1 MQSTQATCK
10 RDDTFYFNDGSC
22 TIRVE
27 DTLFNLH
34 RSILSKDSSSF
45 STMFSL
51 PQGGK
56 PDEGTSDDNPVVLAG
71 DTVSEFK
78 HFLWSLYALPL
89 EIATVTSEGGDLVQL
104 IDIAQVANKY
114 SFKST
119 ETWALD
125 AIYRRVTQHT
135 ISSPTEGTSMSA
147 STSESTSTTN
157 PTPLDM
163 TLEQLTRVLRLTQL
177 CHHQRLLD
185 TLVDILTRLTK
196 TSVHYAFMAM
206 AIADELDIPSLRGV
220 SYLEVL
226 QNCSID
232 RWSMP
237 DFTLPNVEKDASGE
251 ELPVITL
258 PQRTRLL
265 TGYYRLARTW
275 ERIRAVP
282 PEFEHAQACGVTWH
296 QHGCTLS
303 WADFWREKNRS
314 EGVLCLG
321 AADVLG
327 KLKHIQKEYEKFSNT
342 TYMHHECRHQAKKC
356 LLETIKKIEDAL
368 PHFFSDPL

>member
-1 MQSTQATCK
+1 M
-10 RDDTFYFNDGSC
+10 
-22 TIRVE
+22 
-27 DTLFNLH
+27 
-34 RSILSKDSSSF
+34 
-45 STMFSL
+45 
-51 PQGGK
+51 
-56 PDEGTSDDNPVVLAG
+56 
-71 DTVSEFK
+71 
-78 HFLWSLYALPL
+78 
-89 EIATVTSEGGDLVQL
+89 SEGGDLTQL

-135 ISSPTEGTSMSA
+135 TEDTSALEPTSI
-147 STSESTSTTN
+147 TT

-163 TLEQLTRVLRLTQL
+163 SLDRLTRILRLTQL

-185 TLVDILTRLTK
+185 TLVGILTRLTK

-226 QNCSID
+226 QNCSESID
-232 RWSMP
+232 KCSMP
-237 DFTLPNVEKDASGE
+237 DFTTPYPSIKKDVPGE
-251 ELPVITL
+251 ELPAISL
-258 PQRTRLL
+258 AQRTRLL

-275 ERIRAVP
+275 EQIRVGP
-282 PEFEHAQACGVTWH
+282 PEFEHSLACGATWH

-303 WADFWREKNRS
+303 WGDFWRGKTRCD
-314 EGVLCLG
+314 GVLRLG

-327 KLKHIQKEYEKFSNT
+327 KLKHIQEEYDKFNAAH
-342 TYMHHECRHQAKKC
+342 MHHECRHHAKKC
-356 LLETIKKIEDAL
+356 LLKLIKKIEDAL
-368 PHFFSDPL
+368 PDFFADPL

>member
-1 MQSTQATCK
+1 
-10 RDDTFYFNDGSC
+10 
-22 TIRVE
+22 
-27 DTLFNLH
+27 
-34 RSILSKDSSSF
+34 
-45 STMFSL
+45 MFSL
-51 PQGGK
+51 PQGRQ
-56 PDEGTSDDNPVVLAG
+56 PDEGSSDDNPVVLSG

-78 HFLWSLYALPL
+78 HFLWSLYALQVPHFPRPFL
-89 EIATVTSEGGDLVQL
+89 DAKPDTINRPAEIAIVTSEGGDLVQL

-135 ISSPTEGTSMSA
+135 VPSPSDGTPVSQA
-147 STSESTSTTN
+147 TSTN
-157 PTPLDM
+157 PAPLNM
-163 TLEQLTRVLRLTQL
+163 TLDQLIRVLRLTQL

-185 TLVDILTRLTK
+185 TLVSILTQLTK
-196 TSVHYAFMAM
+196 SSIRHAYMAM

-232 RWSMP
+232 KWFMP
-237 DFTLPNVEKDASGE
+237 DFAAAPQPIVDKDPPGE
-251 ELPVITL
+251 DIPVLTL

-303 WADFWREKNRS
+303 WADFWREKSRS

-368 PHFFSDPL
+368 PDFFSDPV

>member
-1 MQSTQATCK
+1 
-10 RDDTFYFNDGSC
+10 
-22 TIRVE
+22 
-27 DTLFNLH
+27 
-34 RSILSKDSSSF
+34 
-45 STMFSL
+45 MFSL

-56 PDEGTSDDNPVVLAG
+56 PDEGSSDDNPVVLSG

-78 HFLWSLYALPL
+78 HFLWSLYALQVPHL
-89 EIATVTSEGGDLVQL
+89 PAEIAIITSEGGDLVKL

-135 ISSPTEGTSMSA
+135 ISSPSDGIPVSQPTP
-147 STSESTSTTN
+147 TN
-157 PTPLDM
+157 PAPLNM
-163 TLEQLTRVLRLTQL
+163 TLDQLTRVLRLTQL

-185 TLVDILTRLTK
+185 TL
-196 TSVHYAFMAM
+196 
-206 AIADELDIPSLRGV
+206 
-220 SYLEVL
+220 
-226 QNCSID
+226 NCSID
-232 RWSMP
+232 KWCMP
-237 DFTLPNVEKDASGE
+237 EFATAPQPIVDKDPPGE
-251 ELPVITL
+251 DIPVLTL

-303 WADFWREKNRS
+303 WADFWREKSRS

-327 KLKHIQKEYEKFSNT
+327 KLKYIQKEYEKFSNT

-368 PHFFSDPL
+368 PDFFSDPL

>member
-1 MQSTQATCK
+1 
-10 RDDTFYFNDGSC
+10 
-22 TIRVE
+22 
-27 DTLFNLH
+27 
-34 RSILSKDSSSF
+34 
-45 STMFSL
+45 MF
-51 PQGGK
+51 
-56 PDEGTSDDNPVVLAG
+56 
-71 DTVSEFK
+71 
-78 HFLWSLYALPL
+78 
-89 EIATVTSEGGDLVQL
+89 EGGDLTQL

-135 ISSPTEGTSMSA
+135 NSSPTEGTPA
-147 STSESTSTTN
+147 PEPTSTTS

-163 TLEQLTRVLRLTQL
+163 TLDRLIRVLRLTQL

-185 TLVDILTRLTK
+185 TLVGILTRLTK
-196 TSVHYAFMAM
+196 TSIHYAFMAM
-206 AIADELDIPSLRGV
+206 AIADELDIPGLRGV

-226 QNCSID
+226 QNCSESID
-232 RWSMP
+232 KWSMP
-237 DFTLPNVEKDASGE
+237 DFQAPSNLSIEKKDVPDE
-251 ELPVITL
+251 ELPAISL

-275 ERIRAVP
+275 ERIRAGP
-282 PEFEHAQACGVTWH
+282 PEFVHAQACGATWH

-303 WADFWREKNRS
+303 WADFWRGKTRS
-314 EGVLCLG
+314 DGVLRLG

-327 KLKHIQKEYEKFSNT
+327 KLKYIQEEYDKFNT
-342 TYMHHECRHQAKKC
+342 AHMHHECRHQAKKC

-368 PHFFSDPL
+368 PDFFADPL